1 MYFPISMLI
10 NVIKIYIKLTFN
22 LYVKSLE
29 NTFLLFFLFLTRY
42 KLSCILFFKIFD
54 SAKSCP
60 RPRSDL
66 REFFGKRKRNRQ
78 IKHTWCFFS
87 ELKFVSRDSSC
98 FAFIVDRIPILF
110 FVLSFSSPCP
120 APAGLSKRLLPREK
134 TR

>member
-1 MYFPISMLI
+1 MLI
-10 NVIKIYIKLTFN
+10 NTIKIYISN
-22 LYVKSLE
+22 LYLICTSNRLKTL
-29 NTFLLFFLFLTRY
+29 FFFFLFLTRY

-66 REFFGKRKRNRQ
+66 REFFGKRNRNRQ

-110 FVLSFSSPCP
+110 FVLSFSAPCP